1 MIQEKGQTT
10 SLTMI
15 NKYNGKS
22 RQPAS
27 IRISPIVIFS
37 LTDGQQEFVR
47 LCLGNSTVGSNVL
60 LYYRHGEKIIY
71 QTQHYHC
78 GKYLYNQD

>member
-1 MIQEKGQTT
+1 MENQD
-10 SLTMI
+10 SLLL
-15 NKYNGKS
+15 YVY
-22 RQPAS
+22 P
-27 IRISPIVIFS
+27 PIVIFS